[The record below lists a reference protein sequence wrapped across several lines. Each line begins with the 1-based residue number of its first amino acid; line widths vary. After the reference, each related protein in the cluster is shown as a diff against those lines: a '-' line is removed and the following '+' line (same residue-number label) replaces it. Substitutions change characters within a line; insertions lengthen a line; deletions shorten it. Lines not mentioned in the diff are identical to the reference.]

1 MTDLME
7 ELASDWELTLKATNR
22 SKDTIR
28 LYRRHVRYLGE
39 WLAENALPAE
49 PPKIDRAILERYF
62 AELAGR
68 KTRRN
73 GRDGEQVKP
82 AYVAAVYRSLQQF
95 WRWLAREDEISENPF
110 DKMKPPTVPEQPVP
124 VLPDRAVQALLKT
137 CAGREFEQLRDCA
150 MIRLFL
156 DTGVRVSGLAGI
168 TVDDVNF
175 ETDTVRV
182 VLKGGSDLVLPFGAK
197 TSDALRRYRRARGRE
212 PKADRFDAFWLAT
225 RGRGPIKA
233 GGIRQMLERRAADA
247 KLPEGVNP
255 HMFRHY
261 FAHTWLANGGQ
272 ETDLMRLTG
281 WKSREMVGRYAASA
295 ADDRARE
302 AHKRAA
308 LGDRF

>member
-7 ELASDWELTLKATNR
+7 QLASDWELTLKAANR
-22 SKDTIR
+22 SADTIR

-39 WLAENALPAE
+39 WLAE
-49 PPKIDRAILERYF
+49 K
-62 AELAGR
+62 
-68 KTRRN
+68 
-73 GRDGEQVKP
+73 
-82 AYVAAVYRSLQQF
+82 
-95 WRWLAREDEISENPF
+95 
-110 DKMKPPTVPEQPVP
+110 
-124 VLPDRAVQALLKT
+124 
-137 CAGREFEQLRDCA
+137 EFEQLRDCA

-197 TSDALRRYRRARGRE
+197 TSDALRRYRRARARE
-212 PKADRFDAFWLAT
+212 PKADRFNAVWLAT
-225 RGRGPIKA
+225 RGRGPLKA
-233 GGIRQMLERRAADA
+233 GGIRQMLKRRGADA
-247 KLPEGVNP
+247 KLPDGVNP

-281 WKSREMVGRYAASA
+281 VEVSGDGRPVRRLSA
-295 ADDRARE
+295 RRARSRGSQ
-302 AHKRAA
+302 ACRARRPVLA
-308 LGDRF
+308 SRFHADAVGGGVDQEERCSDLR